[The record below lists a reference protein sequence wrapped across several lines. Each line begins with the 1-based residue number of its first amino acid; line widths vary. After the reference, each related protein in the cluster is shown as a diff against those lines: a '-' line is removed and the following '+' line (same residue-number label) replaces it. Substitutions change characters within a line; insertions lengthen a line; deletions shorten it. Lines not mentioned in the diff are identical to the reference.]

1 MKHFID
7 VDQLSL
13 QDIVKIFSKAEE
25 YIKNPYSNCLKNKK
39 LINLFFE
46 NSTRT
51 RSSFEIAALN
61 LGADVI
67 NIDVSTSSLQKGES
81 DQDTVLTLNAMLA
94 NFITIRHSDSGMVE
108 KLSQYSNATII
119 NSGDGSHAHP
129 TQALL
134 DAFTIYKE
142 KGFRD
147 IQQFKNLTI
156 VICGDIINSRV
167 ARSNIKLLTQ
177 LGSNIRLVGPNTL
190 LPKFMLQ
197 NNMKIFVDLSK
208 AINQADVVYSLRI
221 QKERMRNS
229 SVPSSKEYYDLYG
242 INHKILKKAS
252 PNCIVLHPGPMNRD
266 IEISTDLA
274 DDMNICMVLK
284 QVRNGVAIRQA
295 VLEFMN

>member
-1 MKHFID
+1 M
-7 VDQLSL
+7 
-13 QDIVKIFSKAEE
+13 
-25 YIKNPYSNCLKNKK
+25 
-39 LINLFFE
+39 LF
-46 NSTRT
+46 
-51 RSSFEIAALN
+51 RS
-61 LGADVI
+61 
-67 NIDVSTSSLQKGES
+67 
-81 DQDTVLTLNAMLA
+81 
-94 NFITIRHSDSGMVE
+94 
-108 KLSQYSNATII
+108 
-119 NSGDGSHAHP
+119 
-129 TQALL
+129 
-134 DAFTIYKE
+134 
-142 KGFRD
+142 
-147 IQQFKNLTI
+147 QQFKNLTI